1 MRSDRLWPVLVGTG
15 LFLGCVGGLEWLGSH
30 HEARFEVITLANQ
43 PEASAD
49 GSGGIEGGWETLAAG
64 PEQERAR
71 RVAKMGQPEAALE
84 IYRVLTTDPA
94 TSAEL
99 LAEHAKVARAAKRCD
114 EAMALAERAVAGSP
128 DNGSGWLAKGL
139 AARCLGLQ
147 SEVLGLLRKAAELR
161 PNHSRTLLILSDE
174 LEDEGKTGEALEAL
188 RPVFGR
194 GSSLEQ
200 AQVSA
205 AAGQLEMKLRDFKA
219 ARAALKDAVQR
230 APASVEIWEAVA
242 KAFLFSTEPADIAAA
257 AEHAASAVKL
267 GPDVAAV
274 QLTLGK
280 VLERQERQAE
290 ALAAYQKALTIDPS
304 YDAARAKVARLA
316 LELEQP
322 RLAREA
328 ADELV
333 RRDATSADNQFM
345 LGLVAAGTGEIETA
359 RKAYA
364 EAIRLRDD
372 FYPAGWFNLGSL
384 ERDAKQPVAAVAAY
398 RKAIE
403 QRKDYDEA
411 WNNLGLVQLDMEQ
424 VEEAIGSFKQAAAID
439 ATSAAAWGNLGKAHA
454 ARNDYAAAATA
465 YEEALTR
472 SPKNRTTRLRLAA
485 AYRKTGRVAEA
496 IAGYEALTKDE
507 PRYASAWYNL
517 GIALAAAQRP
527 GEAQKAYETA
537 LTLEPE
543 HRASKKNLGFLFAKT
558 GSLDKAV
565 PLLTAAI
572 DAEPTDAE
580 SRVMLAQVLL
590 SQGDRNGCLKQALQ
604 ALTQDRR
611 LEEAKA
617 LAAKCSTN
625 P

>member
-15 LFLGCVGGLEWLGSH
+15 LFLGFVGGLEWLGSH
-30 HEARFEVITLANQ
+30 HEARYEVIMLANQ

-49 GSGGIEGGWETLAAG
+49 GSGGIEGGWETLASG

-84 IYRVLTTDPA
+84 IYRLLTIDPA
-94 TSAEL
+94 TSPEL

-114 EAMALAERAVAGSP
+114 EAMALAERAVTGSP
-128 DNGSGWLAKGL
+128 ENGSGWLAKGL
-139 AARCLGLQ
+139 ASRCLGQ
-147 SEVLGLLRKAAELR
+147 RSEVLGLLRKASELR

-174 LEDEGKTGEALEAL
+174 LEDEGNTREALEAL

-205 AAGQLEMKLRDFKA
+205 AAGRLEMKLRDFKA

-257 AEHAASAVKL
+257 AEHTAAAVKL
-267 GPDVAAV
+267 GPDVASV

-280 VLERQERQAE
+280 VLERQDRQAD

-384 ERDAKQPVAAVAAY
+384 ERDAKQPEAAVAAY

-411 WNNLGLVQLDMEQ
+411 WNNLGLVQLDMEL

-439 ATSAAAWGNLGKAHA
+439 ATSAAAWGNLGKAYA

-465 YEEALTR
+465 YEEALKR
-472 SPKNRTTRLRLAA
+472 APKNRTTRLRLAA

-517 GIALAAAQRP
+517 GIALAAAQQP
-527 GEAQKAYETA
+527 EEAQKAYETA

-543 HRASKKNLGFLFAKT
+543 HRAAKKNLGFLFAKA
-558 GSLDKAV
+558 GKLDKAA

-580 SRVMLAQVLL
+580 SRVLLAQVLL

-604 ALTQDRR
+604 ALAQDKR

-617 LAAKCSTN
+617 LAAKCSAH

>member
-30 HEARFEVITLANQ
+30 HEARYEVITLANQ
-43 PEASAD
+43 PEAASD
-49 GSGGIEGGWETLAAG
+49 GSGGIEGGWETLASG

-71 RVAKMGQPEAALE
+71 RVSRMGQLEAALE
-84 IYRVLTTDPA
+84 IYRTLTADQA
-94 TSAEL
+94 ANAEL
-99 LAEHAKVARAAKRCD
+99 LAEHAKVARSAKRCD
-114 EAMALAERAVAGSP
+114 EAMVLAERAVTSAP
-128 DNGSGWLAKGL
+128 ENGSGWLAKGL
-139 AARCLGLQ
+139 AMRCLGRSAEILPLLQ
-147 SEVLGLLRKAAELR
+147 KAAELR

-174 LEDEGKTGEALEAL
+174 LEDEGKTAAALDAL

-205 AAGQLEMKLRDFKA
+205 AAGRLEMKLRDFKA

-242 KAFLFSTEPADIAAA
+242 KAFLFSTEPADLAAA
-257 AEHAASAVKL
+257 VEYASSAAKL
-267 GPDVAAV
+267 GPDVATV

-280 VLERQERQAE
+280 SLERLNRQPE
-290 ALAAYQKALTIDPS
+290 ALAAYQKAVALDPT

-322 RLAREA
+322 RLARDA

-333 RRDATSADNQFM
+333 RRDPASADNQFM

-359 RKAYA
+359 RNAYT
-364 EAIRLRDD
+364 EAIRLRDGL
-372 FYPAGWFNLGSL
+372 YAAGWFNLGSL
-384 ERDAKQPVAAVAAY
+384 ERDAKQPEAAVAAY

-439 ATSAAAWGNLGKAHA
+439 PTSAAAWGNLGKAHA

-465 YEEALTR
+465 YEEALKR
-472 SPKNRTTRLRLAA
+472 APKNRTTRLRLAA

-496 IAGYEALTKDE
+496 IAGYQSLTKDE

-527 GEAQKAYETA
+527 DEAQKAYERA
-537 LTLEPE
+537 LELEPE
-543 HRASKKNLGFLFAKT
+543 HRAAKKNLGFLFAKG
-558 GSLDKAV
+558 GSLDKAT

-572 DAEPTDAE
+572 DAEPTDTE

-590 SQGDRNGCLKQALQ
+590 SSGDRNGCLKQAVL
-604 ALTQDRR
+604 ALTQDKR
-611 LEEAKA
+611 LDEAKA
-617 LAAKCSTN
+617 LAAKCSTK